1 MRGTPATGRCAAK
14 TGTIRAVSSLA
25 GYCTTQDGRRVAF
38 AFLMSGVYV
47 PAARHIQDRMT
58 AALARVDLGPPT

>member
-1 MRGTPATGRCAAK
+1 
-14 TGTIRAVSSLA
+14 
-25 GYCTTQDGRRVAF
+25 
-38 AFLMSGVYV
+38 MSGVYV